1 MGVHGLSRT
10 TTGVDDI
17 TTYMTLT
24 AMECYGIVHRPA
36 MNVSHDIGM
45 GLHCRIRAHRGL
57 TVTWWATPAQCV
69 EVDKGTVAQWRYSYR
84 QP

>member
-10 TTGVDDI
+10 TMGVDDI
-17 TTYMTLT
+17 ATYMTLT

-45 GLHCRIRAHRGL
+45 GPHCRIRAHPWVDRGM
-57 TVTWWATPAQCV
+57 VGNASAMR
-69 EVDKGTVAQWRYSYR
+69 GS
-84 QP
+84 